1 MPDAST
7 PFQIA
12 NRARI
17 LENRGDTQGGF
28 ELMKPHSLKG
38 SSVTVTD
45 RSPGPRELGRNQY
58 NESVTEILPFVTA
71 GTLQVR
77 DLALYF

>member
-28 ELMKPHSLKG
+28 EL
-38 SSVTVTD
+38 
-45 RSPGPRELGRNQY
+45 GRVN
-58 NESVTEILPFVTA
+58 TI
-71 GTLQVR
+71 
-77 DLALYF
+77 